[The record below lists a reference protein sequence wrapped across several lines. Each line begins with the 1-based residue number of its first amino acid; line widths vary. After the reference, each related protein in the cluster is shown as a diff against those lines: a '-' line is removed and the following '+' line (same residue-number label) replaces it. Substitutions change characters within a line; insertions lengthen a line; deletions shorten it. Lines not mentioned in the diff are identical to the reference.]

1 MSDRKP
7 IGAAPG
13 PREGWVT
20 VICDDGSVFVGL
32 DCGNEW
38 PLNVERGEWR
48 EATPIPGTPAERA
61 RRSPEVPHA
70 E

>member
-1 MSDRKP
+1 MRKP

-20 VICDDGSVFVGL
+20 VICDDGSVFIGL
-32 DCGNEW
+32 DCEKNW
-38 PLNVERGEWR
+38 PDLESGVWR
-48 EATPIPGTPAERA
+48 KATPIPGTEAAQE
-61 RRSPEVPHA
+61 EDH